1 MVSIALKGTN
11 SMPPDVRSSFDI
23 LIRHLFVEPHYS
35 RATNHTMKD
44 DSKMPAEREK
54 RKTRKTV
61 QYNDNLLH
69 SEGVRVYHYL
79 FKSLHLHFIY
89 QS

>member
-1 MVSIALKGTN
+1 M
-11 SMPPDVRSSFDI
+11 
-23 LIRHLFVEPHYS
+23 E
-35 RATNHTMKD
+35 D